1 MPAFILPRGSSEGPL
16 GDWAE
21 MEGSMRAFIVAFL
34 IAPII
39 GIQIGTA
46 SAAHEIWFV
55 RVCSAK
61 TEADRIHL
69 IFAGGRQ
76 GFNWSWMR
84 NRTPDEIDLP
94 RRFRSVAR
102 LYVRGSTVSNPSNLQ
117 PHAYVC
123 LGFRDHIVQR
133 LEFDD
138 HEQHRKNWNDTD
150 DCAC

>member
-94 RRFRSVAR
+94 RRFRSVAG

-117 PHAYVC
+117 PHA
-123 LGFRDHIVQR
+123 
-133 LEFDD
+133 
-138 HEQHRKNWNDTD
+138 
-150 DCAC
+150 